1 MRIYRLTAAGSN
13 ALRDVRSVPDWYRA
27 ILELV
32 RNDATIGKVITGIRD
47 YPSREVLTWIEQLE
61 TLGFVESLLVPRA
74 SNTGRSLEAPAWNAA
89 KRA

>member
-32 RNDATIGKVITGIRD
+32 RNDATIGKVITGMRD
-47 YPSREVLTWIEQLE
+47 YPSREVLTWIEQLA
-61 TLGFVESLLVPRA
+61 TKKTNIGAVHI
-74 SNTGRSLEAPAWNAA
+74 GRPVS
-89 KRA
+89 RSIF